1 MKEAI
6 ENLQKVK
13 NRLTYQILDTIL
25 QESERVL
32 NSDISYFA
40 TMNPEE
46 NVLTM
51 RGWSKTV
58 MGDCSIIAKPIVY
71 KLEET
76 GLWGDAVRERKAV
89 ITNDY
94 QNSTKPTKK
103 GYPEGHVHVVRHM
116 NIPVFENNKVV
127 AVLGVGNKASDYTDA
142 DANNLIQIGNEAWS
156 IIKSKI

>member
-156 IIKSKI
+156 IMKSKI